1 MSFRA
6 ALGLRGAHGRTPGT
20 PGLGRP
26 RLQRQLFLWL
36 GLTSLATVVA
46 AGLALHTLE
55 PAASAWSQRLRQVS
69 SFAAD
74 QFAERWSDP
83 AARHAFAQQVSEAF
97 DAGLSLRDAQGRELE
112 RVGSVSCRGPRQELE
127 VTRQGQALGSVRVCV
142 EGARNFGRALLAVL
156 GSAVLVLWMS
166 AALVA
171 RRLVRP
177 LSLLIA
183 TTREIGSGNLSARVR
198 LGRHQRGELGL
209 LAESVNDMAQR
220 IERQMRDQRELLA
233 AVSHEVRSPLAR
245 LRIASEILRSGAPNP
260 QVLDAVER
268 EVSELDVLVGKL
280 LASSRLDFET
290 LSKQP
295 VVAAELFTE
304 VLERRQ
310 LDPGLLEDQT
320 QGQPDRRVASVDATL
335 IARALDNLLDNAERH
350 GGGVARC
357 VLRLDG
363 GTTSAAGV
371 RPAATL
377 IFEVCDAGPGFDP
390 VALPRAFEA
399 FHRSA
404 DRQRVGP
411 GSLGLGL
418 SLVQRIARAHGGRAW
433 AENLPERGA
442 KVAFSVAV

>member
-1 MSFRA
+1 MSFRP
-6 ALGLRGAHGRTPGT
+6 ALVVRGAHGRSWRGA
-20 PGLGRP
+20 GLGGP
-26 RLQRQLFLWL
+26 RLQKQLFLWL
-36 GLTSLATVVA
+36 GLTSLATVVV
-46 AGLALHTLE
+46 AGLALHTLD

-69 SFAAD
+69 SFAGD
-74 QFAERWSDP
+74 QFAQRWSDP
-83 AARHAFAQQVSEAF
+83 PARHAFAEQVSQAF
-97 DAGLSLRDAQGRELE
+97 DAGLSLRDAQGRELD
-112 RVGSVSCRGPRQELE
+112 RVGSASCRGPGQELQ
-127 VTRQGQALGSVRVCV
+127 VTRDGQALGSVRVCF
-142 EGARNFGRALLAVL
+142 EGARNFGRALLSVL
-156 GSAVLVLWMS
+156 GSAVLVLWVS
-166 AALVA
+166 AAIVA

-268 EVSELDVLVGKL
+268 EVSELDTLVGKL

-295 VVAAELFTE
+295 VVAAELFRE
-304 VLERRQ
+304 RLQRLE
-310 LDPGLLEDQT
+310 LDPQLLQDET
-320 QGQPDRRVASVDATL
+320 LSQPDRRVASIDATL
-335 IARALDNLLDNAERH
+335 IARALDNLLDNAQRH

-363 GTTSAAGV
+363 GSPAAGNAGSLV
-371 RPAATL
+371 FA
-377 IFEVCDAGPGFDP
+377 VCDGGPGFEP
-390 VALPRAFEA
+390 RALPHVFEA
-399 FHRSA
+399 FYRSGES
-404 DRQRVGP
+404 QRGG

-433 AENLPERGA
+433 AENLPEGGA
-442 KVAFSVAV
+442 KVAFSVAL